1 MVSSMSGRGH
11 EGCGQTGKEVLW
23 PRVGDVRPFGGVC
36 GQVRNLNSSK
46 PEVGLGGIA
55 GDTARGLGRMAQW
68 PQCQQQ
74 GPGPALP
81 CPSLWQKLGSGS
93 SQGLPG
99 QGQSTGLSHLGH
111 HSAAQ
116 PSPAVPH
123 GRFRFVF
130 TSQDCV
136 LLLLPVLWAVSRVLS
151 SRVSILL
158 ELPSES
164 EGTFWFVPSCCR
176 TVVPMTL
183 AQCPARPR
191 ARVCTAMVPSLK
203 LSVR

>member
-1 MVSSMSGRGH
+1 MSGRGH
-11 EGCGQTGKEVLW
+11 EGRGQTGEQALW
-23 PRVGDVRPFGGVC
+23 PRVGDVRPFGG
-36 GQVRNLNSSK
+36 
-46 PEVGLGGIA
+46 GLRA
-55 GDTARGLGRMAQW
+55 GEELALQQARGGAGRHCWGHSQG

-93 SQGLPG
+93 SQGRPG

-116 PSPAVPH
+116 P
-123 GRFRFVF
+123 RFRFVF

-136 LLLLPVLWAVSRVLS
+136 LVLLPVLWAVSRVLS
-151 SRVSILL
+151 SCVSILL

-191 ARVCTAMVPSLK
+191 APVYTAMVPALK
-203 LSVR
+203 RSVQ

>member
-1 MVSSMSGRGH
+1 MLGTQPGASGGWPSGLSVSSRAPAQPCHAPASGRSLVPG
-11 EGCGQTGKEVLW
+11 
-23 PRVGDVRPFGGVC
+23 
-36 GQVRNLNSSK
+36 
-46 PEVGLGGIA
+46 A
-55 GDTARGLGRMAQW
+55 ARAS
-68 PQCQQQ
+68 
-74 GPGPALP
+74 PARASPLA
-81 CPSLWQKLGSGS
+81 SHASGFT
-93 SQGLPG
+93 L
-99 QGQSTGLSHLGH
+99 
-111 HSAAQ
+111 Q

-123 GRFRFVF
+123 GRFQSVF

-176 TVVPMTL
+176 TVVPMTPP
-183 AQCPARPR
+183 QCLARPC
-191 ARVCTAMVPSLK
+191 ARVYTAMVPALK

>member
-1 MVSSMSGRGH
+1 MWANWETGALAQGWGREAIWRGLRA
-11 EGCGQTGKEVLW
+11 GKELAL
-23 PRVGDVRPFGGVC
+23 
-36 GQVRNLNSSK
+36 QQ
-46 PEVGLGGIA
+46 
-55 GDTARGLGRMAQW
+55 ARGGAGRHCW
-68 PQCQQQ
+68 GHSQ
-74 GPGPALP
+74 GPREDGPVASVP
-81 CPSLWQKLGSGS
+81 AAGPRPSPAMPQPLAEAWFREQ
-93 SQGLPG
+93 PG
-99 QGQSTGLSHLGH
+99 PPRPGPVHWPLAPRASL
-111 HSAAQ
+111 Q
-116 PSPAVPH
+116 PSPAVPL

-164 EGTFWFVPSCCR
+164 EGTFWFVPSCCK

-183 AQCPARPR
+183 AQCPARAR
-191 ARVCTAMVPSLK
+191 ARVCTAVVPALK